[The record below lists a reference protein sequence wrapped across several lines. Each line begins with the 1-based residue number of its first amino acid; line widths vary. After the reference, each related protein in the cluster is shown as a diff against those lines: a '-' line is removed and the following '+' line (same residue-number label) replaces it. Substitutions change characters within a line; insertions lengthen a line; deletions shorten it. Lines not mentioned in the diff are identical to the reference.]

1 MTRAEMRHIVWQQL
15 GVRVPPGTTVEQMER
30 LLHYQLLPSELPRH
44 PINDMRDEIIRFI
57 ENNRDRLSLPCG
69 GDCYQHTDAM
79 VLNCH
84 DMVRG
89 EDAAKD

>member
-1 MTRAEMRHIVWQQL
+1 MTRAELRHIVWQQL
-15 GVRVPPGTTVEQMER
+15 GVRVSPNTTVEQMER
-30 LLHYQLLPSELPRH
+30 LLHYQLQPDDLPVS
-44 PINDMRDEIIRFI
+44 PINRLRDEIIQFI
-57 ENNRDRLSLPCG
+57 ENNKDRLSLPCD

-89 EDAAKD
+89 VDATKD